1 MIQRIQS
8 VWLLLASASAFLGL
22 KFPFFIGT
30 NKDHEASYQLN
41 GMENIYLMV
50 LTIIIGLLAFVTIF
64 LFKKRRR
71 QVRLAVLGIGLE
83 LVLIL
88 LYYFQV
94 RTFIE
99 DTGAYALSALLQGC
113 VLFFFFLALRGIGR
127 DVKVIRDSDR
137 LR

>member
-8 VWLLLASASAFLGL
+8 VWFLLASACAFLSL
-22 KFPFFIGT
+22 KMPFFIGT
-30 NKDHEASYQLN
+30 NKEHVASYQLT
-41 GMENIYLMV
+41 GWTDIYIRV
-50 LTIIIGLLAFVTIF
+50 LTILIGTLAFVTIF

-71 QVRLAVLGIGLE
+71 QVRLAVLGIMLE

-88 LYYFQV
+88 LYYLQV

-99 DTGAYALSALLQGC
+99 ETGAYALTALLQGAIM
-113 VLFFFFLALRGIGR
+113 FFFFLALRGIGR
-127 DVKVIRDSDR
+127 DIKVIKDSDR